1 MALIFTVSLIYNFIR
16 ETYYYFLLLETE
28 KWIKF
33 SGRYFDRWKERT
45 INWVFNN
52 HSHPVHVV
60 SYEDLKRDTVGEVE
74 KILDFLRFPYSHND
88 LVERLR
94 QDYTV
99 FQRPHTNDDFQH
111 FSPEQKENLRTTLL
125 TVMARAKACGKSDLF
140 HFDEYLDSLS
150 DIL

>member
-1 MALIFTVSLIYNFIR
+1 MG
-16 ETYYYFLLLETE
+16 E
-28 KWIKF
+28 KWNGF
-33 SGRYFDRWKERT
+33 SEDYLQLWIERLD
-45 INWVFNN
+45 NWVFNN

-60 SYEDLKRDTVGEVE
+60 SYEDLKKDTVGEVE
-74 KILDFLRFPYSHND
+74 KILDFLKFPYSHSE

-99 FQRPHTNDDFQH
+99 FQRPHTNDDYQH

-125 TVMARAKACGKSDLF
+125 TGMARAKAFGKSDLF
-140 HFDEYLDSLS
+140 HFDEYLNSLS

>member
-1 MALIFTVSLIYNFIR
+1 MYITYTVDK
-16 ETYYYFLLLETE
+16 
-28 KWIKF
+28 KWNGF
-33 SGRYFDRWKERT
+33 SEDYLQLWIERLD
-45 INWVFNN
+45 NWVFNN